1 MLSEL
6 TRRNFSRQVACG
18 LAAALTLNAQ
28 NPGTRKLKIGH
39 TGITWGNDSE
49 QAIKDISGL
58 GYYGFETFGEV
69 LEDWDKR
76 GGLREILDAHHLP
89 LISGYCTFN
98 MVDPAKRKDELAKM
112 ARWGGLI
119 KKNGG
124 TVSVLGPNGVPR
136 TSYDFTSN
144 KVNIVAALNE
154 CGKMLTDM
162 GLTPALHQHTGTCIE
177 TRDEVYA
184 VLGAV
189 DTRYVKFGPDIGQLQ
204 KGGADPVQ
212 VVKDHLSLIRH
223 MHLKDYDGGPNYA
236 GYCPLGM
243 GKVNIPA
250 ILDMV
255 EKSEMKGKVMV
266 ELDSS
271 RTMPIAPGETAKISE
286 AYLQKLG
293 YTFRT

>member
-1 MLSEL
+1 M
-6 TRRNFSRQVACG
+6 TRRTFSLQVATT
-18 LAAALTLNAQ
+18 LAASFGLSGQNA
-28 NPGTRKLKIGH
+28 PARKLKIGH
-39 TGITWGNDSE
+39 TGITWANDSE
-49 QAIKDISGL
+49 QAIKDVSGL

-98 MVDPAKRKDELAKM
+98 MVDPDKRKDELAKM
-112 ARWGGLI
+112 ARWGSLI

-124 TVSVLGPNGVPR
+124 SVAVLGPNGVPR
-136 TSYDFTSN
+136 GSYDFASN
-144 KVNIVAALNE
+144 KAAIVASLNE

-184 VLGAV
+184 VLDSV
-189 DTRYVKFGPDIGQLQ
+189 DARYVKFGPDIGQLQ
-204 KGGADPVQ
+204 KGGSDPVQ
-212 VVKDHLSLIRH
+212 VVKDYLPLIRH

-236 GYCPLGM
+236 GYCPLGR

-250 ILDMV
+250 VLDMV
-255 EKSEMKGKVMV
+255 ERGNMKGMVMV

-271 RTMPIAPGETAKISE
+271 RTMPIPAGETAKISQM
-286 AYLQKLG
+286 YLQKLG
-293 YTFRT
+293 YNFRT